1 MNIIVEPIFIG
12 FIQVLFPNS
21 KIIHCKRDPLAVCWS
36 NYKNSFSSKSIGFSY
51 DLIDLGKYYK
61 LYNELMSFWKNSYS
75 KKIYD
80 LDYNEL
86 VSNSEKEI
94 RKIID
99 FCELS
104 WDDKCLVP
112 EKNKKSVSTASL
124 SQVRSPIYK
133 SSIIGWKKFDNKLDL
148 LKKTLEI
155 N

>member
-1 MNIIVEPIFIG
+1 MYYF
-12 FIQVLFPNS
+12 
-21 KIIHCKRDPLAVCWS
+21 
-36 NYKNSFSSKSIGFSY
+36 
-51 DLIDLGKYYK
+51 KYYK

-94 RKIID
+94 RKIIE

-133 SSIIGWKKFDNKLDL
+133 SSIGGWKKFDNKLDL